1 MVATAAAADLERAA
15 PGAVPEQLA
24 AVEVMRGQQL
34 RPPHDSVAM
43 RQFRGQEFK
52 FVRSLQPGVRLDQE

>member
-1 MVATAAAADLERAA
+1 MVATAAAADMERTA
-15 PGAVPEQLA
+15 PGAVQEELA

-43 RQFRGQEFK
+43 RQFRGQESK
-52 FVRSLQPGVRLDQE
+52 FVRFLQPGVRLAQG

>member
-1 MVATAAAADLERAA
+1 MAATVAAADVDRTA
-15 PGAVPEQLA
+15 PGAVPEELA

-43 RQFRGQEFK
+43 RQFRGQESK
-52 FVRSLQPGVRLDQE
+52 FVRSLQPGVRLAQE